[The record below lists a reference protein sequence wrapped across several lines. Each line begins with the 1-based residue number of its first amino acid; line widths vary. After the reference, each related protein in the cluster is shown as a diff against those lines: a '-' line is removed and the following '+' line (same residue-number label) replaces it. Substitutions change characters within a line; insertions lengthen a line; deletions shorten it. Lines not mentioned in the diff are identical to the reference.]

1 MNYTDFVKHK
11 QDFLVHVDVERN
23 LSKHTYNAYD
33 SDLSLFER
41 FWIEHKKEHDIGT
54 ILERFFVHLYYKKTE
69 KSSIARK
76 VSCFRSFE
84 RFVRSVGG
92 TLRLKLTR
100 PRLEKKLPTYL
111 SVDEI
116 EYLLD
121 TVKNKEY
128 KTKTIIRDKTIFEV
142 LYATG
147 IRNSELV
154 NIQIADIDFHNKT
167 ILITGKGDK
176 QRVVLFGNKAKERI
190 QKYIAEERP
199 KYAHEKNKYLFVN
212 YQGNK
217 LTTRTI
223 QKMCVMFSRMLPV
236 KKTLTPHKIR
246 HSFATHLLNAGMNLR
261 ALQELLGHASLSTT
275 EKYTHISTADLQKM
289 YNTIHPIRNFNK
301 KILSS

>member
-1 MNYTDFVKHK
+1 MNYDSFVEHK
-11 QDFLVHVDVERN
+11 NDFLTYIEVERN
-23 LSKHTYNAYD
+23 LSKNTYNAYD

-41 FWIEHKKEHDIGT
+41 FWKEHKKEGDIST
-54 ILERFFVHLYYKKTE
+54 IIERFLVHLYNKKTE

-84 RFVRSVGG
+84 AFVRSIGG

-100 PRLEKKLPTYL
+100 PRVEKKLPTYL
-111 SVDEI
+111 SVDDI

-121 TVKNKEY
+121 TLNDSDY
-128 KTKTIIRDKTIFEV
+128 ACKTIIRDKAIFET

-154 NIQIADIDFHNKT
+154 NIRISNIDFHNKT

-176 QRVVLFGNKAKERI
+176 QRVVLFGDKAKKQIE
-190 QKYIAEERP
+190 KYITEVRV
-199 KYAHEKNKYLFVN
+199 KYAGKEDYLFIN
-212 YQGNK
+212 KKGNH
-217 LTTRTI
+217 LTCRTI
-223 QKMCVMFSRMLPV
+223 QKICVMFSTMLPV
-236 KKTLTPHKIR
+236 RKTINPHKIR

-261 ALQELLGHASLSTT
+261 ALQELLGHASLGTT

-289 YNTIHPIRNFNK
+289 YNTIHPIRHFDK
-301 KILSS
+301 KILS